1 MLNLSI
7 YHKIH
12 LTRKE
17 RYDLHE
23 GKETIV
29 TGVSVPIWNIKTI
42 SSEPAQEVF
51 CRYYLSNNED
61 NSPIKI
67 IKNGYSIEIPSQP
80 TEQPKA
86 VKIPSFLKKFFLI
99 KDKSISKEKIE
110 KKQNYISSMSLLDIK
125 DGGSKSL
132 SYREFNK
139 VKSEENIITI
149 AHYVIINDI
158 SNLENSLYNE

>member
-17 RYDLHE
+17 RYDLHD

-29 TGVSVPIWNIKTI
+29 TGVSVPIWYIKTI
-42 SSEPAQEVF
+42 SSEPGQEVF
-51 CRYYLSNNED
+51 CRYYLSNNKS

-67 IKNGYSIEIPSQP
+67 IKDGYGIEIPFQP
-80 TEQPKA
+80 PEQPKA
-86 VKIPSFLKKFFLI
+86 AKIPSFLKKFFLKKNTPI
-99 KDKSISKEKIE
+99 LKE
-110 KKQNYISSMSLLDIK
+110 KKQKCMSSVNLLDIK

-139 VKSEENIITI
+139 VKSEENIVTI
-149 AHYVIINDI
+149 SHYVTIEDI
-158 SNLENSLYNE
+158 SHLENSLYNE